1 MHKHALGMEHTRAF
15 TEKRHRPQVF
25 FCWATAP
32 DARNLVF
39 EGLSE
44 PALRAVHKALQHVVL
59 RKRFAGL
66 EWFGAGLS
74 IKDLIR
80 LHATPVE
87 MLRTFNVT
95 METLVDHNA
104 HAYGENWNL
113 FFNWRDEDWRKLGFE
128 QRAYENYL
136 LTLRQRA
143 VANGAGAHVD
153 RVEGAYKR
161 WGPKQT
167 SMRTAVIEPLAHASA
182 VQQRY
187 MPSVF

>member
-1 MHKHALGMEHTRAF
+1 MFTRP
-15 TEKRHRPQVF
+15 KVF
-25 FCWATAP
+25 FCWATPP
-32 DARNLVF
+32 DAGNLVF
-39 EGLSE
+39 EGLTE

-59 RKRFAGL
+59 RKRFAEL
-66 EWFGAGLS
+66 DWFGAGLS

-80 LHATPVE
+80 LHATPVD

-95 METLVDHNA
+95 MHTLVDHNA
-104 HAYGENWNL
+104 HAYGENWNV
-113 FFNWRDEDWRKLGFE
+113 FFNWSDEDWRKLGFE

-136 LTLRQRA
+136 QTLRQRA
-143 VANGAGAHVD
+143 VANGAGAGAQVE

-167 SMRTAVIEPLAHASA
+167 SMRTSVIQPLANASA
-182 VQQRY
+182 AQQRY